1 MRRNNINLQNQSRP
15 ETREGKSN
23 TADKRD
29 TSDYS
34 VKNHLPIVNTIHHN
48 ENQTLSLS
56 PNNKDNM
63 FNTTID
69 NEISDKLNSKLEKH
83 IFETMRIKNVKT
95 PVLQTKGKYEIK
107 LRRGAKIVIG
117 QNIIPVNELYDMFK
131 Y

>member
-1 MRRNNINLQNQSRP
+1 MRRNNINLQNHSIP
-15 ETREGKSN
+15 ETREVKSN

-29 TSDYS
+29 TVDNS
-34 VKNHLPIVNTIHHN
+34 VKNHLPIVNTIHRN

-56 PNNKDNM
+56 PNYKDNM
-63 FNTTID
+63 YNTIID

-117 QNIIPVNELYDMFK
+117 QNIIPVNEL
-131 Y
+131 